1 MSTYVKA
8 GKALEFD
15 NAPDWLIAYMRYRR
29 TVLGNTPTSVMTFF
43 GNLREFC
50 QWVHVYKNTGRQP
63 QTAQQLREI
72 DILDFPLML
81 MAEITKNDIETY
93 LYFLTDVLGNEANT
107 RNKKLVAIQTLYDY
121 LLDQQEVLEISLGE
135 NPAARIRRPKA
146 AKKQPIYLPEDD
158 TVALL
163 EGISGENAVR
173 DYAVILL
180 ILSTG
185 LRVSEAVGINMKDIN
200 LDNCTC
206 RIRGKGNKERIVNLT
221 PPCRG
226 AIRKYLE
233 EYRNLLQGLE
243 TDALFV
249 SKRYMD
255 RLTTRSVQKAMH
267 KHTINA
273 KLGGKG
279 YTPHKLRH
287 TTGTTLAKDGVDLLV
302 IQQVLGHE
310 NPATT
315 EIYTHLGQE
324 DVAKA
329 VRDSS
334 LGLLGIGFHG
344 GLPHTEGD

>member
-1 MSTYVKA
+1 MSTYIKP
-8 GKALEFD
+8 GKALEYD

-50 QWVHVYKNTGRQP
+50 QWVQAYKTSGRQP
-63 QTAQQLREI
+63 KEAPLLRQI
-72 DILDFPLML
+72 DILELPLSVMV
-81 MAEITKNDIETY
+81 EISKNDIETY
-93 LYFLTDVLGNEANT
+93 LYFLTDVLANEART
-107 RNKKLVAIQTLYDY
+107 RNKKLVAIQCFYDY
-121 LLDQQEVLEISLGE
+121 LLDQQEAMGISLGE
-135 NPAARIRRPKA
+135 NPASRIRRPKTA
-146 AKKQPIYLPEDD
+146 RKQPVYLPEDD
-158 TVALL
+158 STALL

-173 DYAVILL
+173 DYAVLL
-180 ILSTG
+180 LLLSSG
-185 LRVSEAVGINMKDIN
+185 LRVSEAVGINMKDLN
-200 LDNCTC
+200 LDNRTC
-206 RIRGKGNKERIVNLT
+206 RIRGKGNKERIINLT
-221 PPCRG
+221 PPCCR

-233 EYRNLLQGLE
+233 EYRELLQGLE

-255 RLTTRSVQKAMH
+255 RLTTRSVQKMMQ

-334 LGLLGIGFHG
+334 LGLLGISMKNIM
-344 GLPHTEGD
+344 

>member
-1 MSTYVKA
+1 MSTYVKP
-8 GKALEFD
+8 GKALEYD
-15 NAPDWLIAYMRYRR
+15 NAPDWLIGYMRYRR

-43 GNLREFC
+43 GSLREFC
-50 QWVHVYKNTGRQP
+50 QWVQAYKITGQQP
-63 QTAQQLREI
+63 QKESSLRQI
-72 DILDFPLML
+72 DILDLPLPIMV
-81 MAEITKNDIETY
+81 EINKNDIETY
-93 LYFLTDVLGNEANT
+93 LYFLTDILGNEART
-107 RNKKLVAIQTLYDY
+107 RNKKLVAIQCLYDY
-121 LLDQQEVLEISLGE
+121 LLDQQEALGITIGE
-135 NPAARIRRPKA
+135 NPAARIRRPKT

-158 TVALL
+158 STALL
-163 EGISGENAVR
+163 EGITGENAVR
-173 DYAVILL
+173 DYAVLLL
-180 ILSTG
+180 ILSAG
-185 LRVSEAVGINMKDIN
+185 LRVSEAVGIDMKDLN
-200 LDNCTC
+200 LDNRTC

-221 PPCRG
+221 PPCCR

-233 EYRNLLQGLE
+233 EYRGLLQGLE
-243 TDALFV
+243 TDSLFV
-249 SKRYMD
+249 SKRYMN
-255 RLTTRSVQKAMH
+255 RLTTRSVQKAMQ

-334 LGLLGIGFHG
+334 LGLLGTGFHDWQ
-344 GLPHTEGD
+344 E

>member
-1 MSTYVKA
+1 MSTYIKP
-8 GKALEFD
+8 GKALEYD
-15 NAPDWLIAYMRYRR
+15 NAPDWLVGYMRYRR
-29 TVLGNTPTSVMTFF
+29 TVLGNTPTSIMTFF

-50 QWVHVYKNTGRQP
+50 QWVQVYKTTNRQP
-63 QTAQQLREI
+63 QTAEQLREI
-72 DILDFPLML
+72 DILDLPLTL
-81 MAEITKNDIETY
+81 MSEISKNDIETY
-93 LYFLTDVLGNEANT
+93 LYFLTDVLNNEANT

-121 LLDQQEVLEISLGE
+121 LLDQQEVLDISLGE

-146 AKKQPIYLPEDD
+146 ARKQPIYLPEND
-158 TVALL
+158 TTALL

-173 DYAVILL
+173 DYALILL

-185 LRVSEAVGINMKDIN
+185 LRVSEVVGINMKDLN
-200 LDNCTC
+200 LDNRTC

-221 PPCRG
+221 PPCCR

-233 EYRNLLQGLE
+233 EYRDLLQGLE

-255 RLTTRSVQKAMH
+255 RITTRSVQKSMQ

-334 LGLLGIGFHG
+334 LGLMGTRFRDWQDTQGN
-344 GLPHTEGD
+344 

>member
-1 MSTYVKA
+1 MSTYIKP
-8 GKALEFD
+8 GKALEYD

-43 GNLREFC
+43 GNLREFG
-50 QWVHVYKNTGRQP
+50 QWVQAYKITGRQP
-63 QTAQQLREI
+63 QKAAELRKI
-72 DILDFPLML
+72 DILDLPLTVVV
-81 MAEITKNDIETY
+81 EITKNDIETY
-93 LYFLTDVLGNEANT
+93 LYFLTDVLGNEART
-107 RNKKLVAIQTLYDY
+107 RNKKLVAIQCFYDY
-121 LLDQQEVLEISLGE
+121 LLDQQEAMGISLGE
-135 NPAARIRRPKA
+135 NPASRIRRPKTA
-146 AKKQPIYLPEDD
+146 RKQPVYLPEDD
-158 TVALL
+158 TTALL
-163 EGISGENAVR
+163 EGVSGENAVR
-173 DYAVILL
+173 DYAVLL
-180 ILSTG
+180 LLLSSG
-185 LRVSEAVGINMKDIN
+185 LRVSEAVGIDMKDLN
-200 LDNCTC
+200 LDNRTC
-206 RIRGKGNKERIVNLT
+206 RIRGKGNKERIINLT
-221 PPCRG
+221 PPCCR

-233 EYRNLLQGLE
+233 EYRGLLQGLE

-249 SKRYMD
+249 SKRYMN
-255 RLTTRSVQKAMH
+255 RLTTRSVQKMMQ

-334 LGLLGIGFHG
+334 LGLLGIGFNNAADSK
-344 GLPHTEGD
+344 E

>member
-1 MSTYVKA
+1 MSTYIKP
-8 GKALEFD
+8 GKALEYD

-50 QWVHVYKNTGRQP
+50 QWVQAYKTSGRQP
-63 QTAQQLREI
+63 NDAIQLRQI
-72 DILDFPLML
+72 DILELPLSAMV
-81 MAEITKNDIETY
+81 EISKNDIETY
-93 LYFLTDVLGNEANT
+93 LYFLTDVLANEART
-107 RNKKLVAIQTLYDY
+107 RNKKLVAIQCFYDY
-121 LLDQQEVLEISLGE
+121 LLDQQEAMGISLGE
-135 NPAARIRRPKA
+135 NPASRIRRPKTA
-146 AKKQPIYLPEDD
+146 RKQPVYLPEDD
-158 TVALL
+158 STALL

-173 DYAVILL
+173 DYAVLL
-180 ILSTG
+180 LLLSSG
-185 LRVSEAVGINMKDIN
+185 LRVSEAVGINMKDLN
-200 LDNCTC
+200 LDNRTC
-206 RIRGKGNKERIVNLT
+206 RIRGKGNKERIINLT
-221 PPCRG
+221 PPCCR
-226 AIRKYLE
+226 AIRNYLE
-233 EYRNLLQGLE
+233 EYRGLLQGLE

-255 RLTTRSVQKAMH
+255 RLTTRSVQKMMQ

-334 LGLLGIGFHG
+334 LGLLGIGFYDSQDV
-344 GLPHTEGD
+344 LEE